1 MKRKLVSPVILSSLL
16 AVSLTACSTATQGNA
31 PSAPATGGDAPKTAT
46 PAASTASAGKAVE
59 ITYWNLFGGGDG
71 DFMDAMVKKFN
82 DTHADSIVV
91 KPVRLE
97 WGEYYTKLMA
107 AVASG
112 TGPDVGISHA
122 TRLPELV
129 AKNVATP
136 LDPIAPTANVDWS
149 AFNDNILASTV
160 FDNKHYAIPLDTHAQ
175 AYFYNKKLLKDYGL
189 LGDDGKPKIDPGPDG
204 LVKFLTAIKDKS
216 GGKTIPMVL
225 PTAQGSDIY
234 WLWWTFY
241 KQLGGKGL
249 FTDDFSKADF
259 NNEQG
264 KAATEFLG
272 RLIKQ
277 DKVLPGDLT
286 PDNFQK
292 LFEDGK
298 AATGVMGVWA
308 TGALE
313 KVQGLDFG
321 VIPMPTI
328 FNQPAVWGDSHT
340 LILPT
345 QKNPNPEKQKAA
357 LTFANWISQ
366 NGAMWAQAG
375 HVPAYK
381 AVLTSDDFKKLPY
394 RSDYAATTANNVK
407 YFSKSPKQ
415 WPVNDAI
422 QAVLNQFAS
431 NPGMTA
437 AQALSQMEAETNKV
451 LSK

>member
-1 MKRKLVSPVILSSLL
+1 MKRKVVAPVIISTLL
-16 AVSLTACSTATQGNA
+16 AASLSACSTASTGTGSGSTA
-31 PSAPATGGDAPKTAT
+31 ASGGDTSKNASASAT
-46 PAASTASAGKAVE
+46 PAGKAVE

-82 DTHADSIVV
+82 DTHKDSIVV

-136 LDPIAPTANVDWS
+136 LDPLAQPANIDWN
-149 AFNDNILASTV
+149 AFNENILASTV
-160 FDNKHYAIPLDTHAQ
+160 IDNKHYAIPLDTHAQ
-175 AYFYNKKLLKDYGL
+175 VFFYNKKLLKDYGL
-189 LGDDGKPKIDPGPDG
+189 LGDDGKPKLDPGPDG
-204 LVKFLTAIKDKS
+204 FVKLLAAIKDKS
-216 GGKTIPMVL
+216 SGKTIPLVL

-241 KQLGGKGL
+241 KQLGGAGL
-249 FTDDFSKADF
+249 FTDDFSKASF
-259 NNEQG
+259 NNDQG

-277 DKVLPGDLT
+277 DKVLPGNLT

-298 AATGVMGVWA
+298 AATAVMGVWA

-313 KVQGLDFG
+313 KVKGLDFG
-321 VIPMPTI
+321 VMPMPTI
-328 FNQPAVWGDSHT
+328 MSQPAVWGDSHT

-345 QKNPNPEKQKAA
+345 QKNPNPQKQKAA
-357 LTFANWISQ
+357 LEFANWISQ

-375 HVPAYK
+375 HVPAFK

-394 RSDYAATTANNVK
+394 RADYAATTANNVK

-431 NPGMTA
+431 NDGMTA
-437 AQALSQMEAETNKV
+437 AQALSQMESETNKV